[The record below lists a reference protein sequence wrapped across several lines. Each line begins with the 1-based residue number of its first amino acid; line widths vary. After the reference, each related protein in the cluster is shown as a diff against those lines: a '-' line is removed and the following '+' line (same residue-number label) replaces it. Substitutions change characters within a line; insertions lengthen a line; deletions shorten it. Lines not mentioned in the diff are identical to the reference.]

1 MGFLGFGGRRKES
14 APPAMVPYAPIE
26 KHGVTG
32 DRRTA
37 ALIAA
42 DGTVD
47 WLCLPDYD
55 GAPLFGA
62 LLDAGR
68 GGFWRMGPVL
78 PSLGSQRYEP
88 DTVLLS
94 TRWAMEGGELELVD
108 GMCNPERDRP
118 PGAADTRTLIRRLRC
133 LHGQVGCVIDLQP
146 RTDFGAA
153 PKLAAVDGGL
163 AFRHGHTPV
172 RLWTS
177 KPLEIRRGVARAE
190 FRLREGEEAWA
201 VLQAGTPW
209 FAWTPER
216 ARDGLDQTAAFWRG
230 CLERLSFDASHR
242 ESLRRS
248 ALATYMLG
256 YAPKGSAVAAPTS
269 SLPERIG
276 GDRNYDYRLA
286 WVRDASLSM
295 AMLSRLGDTETA
307 SEYMGWLAR
316 LESSGR
322 VPLRAVYR
330 ACGQG
335 DLEERERGDL
345 YGYRGSTPVRFG
357 NRASDQR
364 QLDSLGFLADCALTY
379 LEAGGEW
386 YEECWQTVC
395 SAAEYVA
402 RNWHKKDSGIWE
414 LPERQHYVSSK
425 VMSWVTLDRA
435 VKIADRC
442 GKGGGVERWRREMP
456 RIHAEVM
463 RRGWSERLGAFR
475 QRYGGEGLDAAALL
489 VVVMGFLPADHPRAV
504 ATVDRIAQR
513 LSLDGLVYRSAP
525 REMSDGGGPPLWEH
539 DGAFLP
545 CTLWLATAYARMGR
559 LDQAEVTLGTV
570 ERVAGETGI
579 LAEEVDA
586 RSGAHLGNTPLLFT
600 HAEHI
605 RAVLAIAE
613 AAATDSGKG

>member
-1 MGFLGFGGRRKES
+1 
-14 APPAMVPYAPIE
+14 MVPYAPIE

-108 GMCNPERDRP
+108 GQCGPERDRP
-118 PGAADTRTLIRRLRC
+118 PGEADARTLIRRLRC

-153 PKLAAVDGGL
+153 PNLAAVDGGL
-163 AFRHGHTPV
+163 AFRHGRTPV
-172 RLWTS
+172 RLWAS
-177 KPLEIRRGVARAE
+177 VPLEIRRGVARAE

-201 VLQAGTPW
+201 ILQAGAPW

-216 ARDGLDQTAAFWRG
+216 ARDCLDQTAAFWRG
-230 CLERLSFDASHR
+230 WLERLSSGASNR

-248 ALATYMLG
+248 ALTTYLLG

-286 WVRDASLSM
+286 WVRDCSLSM
-295 AMLSRLGDTETA
+295 AMLSQLGDTETA

-316 LESSGR
+316 LESSGSA
-322 VPLRAVYR
+322 PLRAVYR
-330 ACGQG
+330 ASGKG
-335 DLEERERGDL
+335 EIEERVRGDL

-364 QLDSLGFLADCALTY
+364 QFDSLGFLADCALTY

-386 YEECWQTVC
+386 YEECWRTVC
-395 SAAEYVA
+395 SAADHVA
-402 RNWHKKDSGIWE
+402 GNWRKKDSGIWE

-435 VKIADRC
+435 VKIAERC
-442 GKGGGVERWRREMP
+442 DKGGRGVERWRREMP

-475 QRYGGEGLDAAALL
+475 QRYDSEDLDAAALL
-489 VVVMGFLPADHPRAV
+489 VIVMGFLPANHPRAV
-504 ATVDRIAQR
+504 ATVERVVER

-525 REMSDGGGPPLWEH
+525 RQTSDGAGPPLWEH

-545 CTLWLATAYARMGR
+545 CTLWLATAFAKMGQ
-559 LDQAEVTLGTV
+559 LYKAKATLGTV
-570 ERVAGETGI
+570 ERIAGETGI